1 MRSRV
6 RKQGR
11 MAEEAGRTT
20 PKDEGKRPLE
30 LTDALVAEVRE
41 ALELDNATL
50 AAALA
55 TPLHPADL
63 ADLLQLLDGEQRV
76 RLVRAVGPLFDPDTL
91 SHLDENVR
99 DGLIEALGPEAV
111 GAVVAQLETD
121 DAVEL
126 LGDLDEEEQ
135 QAILARLPLPERAA
149 IEQGLAFPEYSAGR
163 LMQRE
168 VVAVP
173 EYWTVGQAIDY
184 LRANPEL
191 SDEFYDIYLVDPRF
205 RPVAVVPLSRIMRA
219 RRATALR
226 ELRSKELRTV
236 EAETDQEK
244 VAFLFRQY
252 GLVSAPV
259 VGPEGRLLGV
269 ITIDDVVDVIDEEA
283 EDDLLRL
290 GGVSETDTFASPWQ
304 ASRRRMP
311 WLGINLV
318 TALVSATVI
327 AQFETAIAKLVTLA
341 ILMPIVPSMG
351 GNAGT
356 QALTITVRALAVK
369 ELTSSN
375 AKRVLAKEVAVGA
388 LNGLV
393 FLVAGTLLVSLW
405 FQDPFLG
412 GVFGAAMLCNLLA
425 AGAAGVSIPF
435 VLDRL
440 GFDPAVASSVF
451 VTTITDAVGFFAF
464 LGLAAYFLL

>member
-1 MRSRV
+1 
-6 RKQGR
+6 
-11 MAEEAGRTT
+11 MAEEGARDTEQEK
-20 PKDEGKRPLE
+20 PPLE
-30 LTDALVAEVRE
+30 LTDALVAEVRD
-41 ALELDNATL
+41 ALEADNATL

-76 RLVRAVGPLFDPDTL
+76 RLVGAVGPLFDPDTL
-91 SHLDENVR
+91 SHLDDHVR
-99 DGLIEALGPEAV
+99 DELISALGPEAV
-111 GAVVAQLETD
+111 GAVIAQLETD

-126 LGDLDEEEQ
+126 LGDLDDQEQ
-135 QAILARLPLPERAA
+135 QAILERLPLPERAA

-184 LRANPEL
+184 LRANPDL
-191 SDEFYDIYLVDPRF
+191 PDEFYDIYLVDPRF
-205 RPVAVVPLSRIMRA
+205 RPVAVVPLSRVLRA
-219 RRATALR
+219 RRSTLLR
-226 ELRSKELRTV
+226 DLRSKELRIV
-236 EAETDQEK
+236 DADTDQEK

-269 ITIDDVVDVIDEEA
+269 ITVDDVVDVIDEEA

-290 GGVSETDTFASPWQ
+290 GGVSETDTFASPWR
-304 ASRRRMP
+304 ATMGRMP
-311 WLGINLV
+311 WLGINLM
-318 TALVSATVI
+318 TALISATVI
-327 AQFETAIAKLVTLA
+327 SQFETAIAKLVTLA

-369 ELTSSN
+369 ELTASN
-375 AKRVLAKEVAVGA
+375 ARRVLAKEIMVGG

-393 FLVAGTLLVSLW
+393 FLVAGALLVTLW
-405 FQDPFLG
+405 FQDPLLG
-412 GVFGAAMLCNLLA
+412 AVFGAAMLCNLLA
-425 AGAAGVSIPF
+425 AGFAGVTIPF

-440 GFDPAVASSVF
+440 GFDPAVSSSVF